1 MARFTIKTRT
11 NGDIDFFVPDA
22 GGYVR
27 LESGVNHSGTLG
39 RQICEGGGFMGS
51 TIMADEKTL
60 EAKARHWYRAYRAYQ
75 RVSGA

>member
-11 NGDIDFFVPDA
+11 NGDMDFFVPDA

-27 LESGVNHSGTLG
+27 LESDGKSGTLG
-39 RQICEGGGFMGS
+39 KQICEGGGFMGS

-60 EAKARHWYRAYRAYQ
+60 EAKARRWYRSFRAAQ
-75 RVSGA
+75 REFA

>member
-11 NGDIDFFVPDA
+11 NGDMEFFVPNG

-27 LESGVNHSGTLG
+27 LESDGRSGTLG
-39 RQICEGGGFMGS
+39 RQICYGGGFMGN

-60 EAKARHWYRAYRAYQ
+60 EAQARRWYRAYRAGQ
-75 RVSGA
+75 REYL

>member
-1 MARFTIKTRT
+1 MARFTINTRT
-11 NGDIDFFVPDA
+11 NGSMEFFVPDN

-27 LESGVNHSGTLG
+27 LESPSQSGTQG

-60 EAKARHWYRAYRAYQ
+60 EAKARRWYRTYRAAQ
-75 RVSGA
+75 REFA